1 MNLVIDSGNTF
12 SKTGLFDGSL
22 LVETRWR
29 LTFDELI
36 NYVKSVCPSRI
47 IISSV
52 SHSEAQLQDLF
63 ASHNQQVLLL
73 SASTPVPLQKLYDTP
88 HTLGADRVAAA
99 VGAKVMLPTQDCLV
113 IDMGTCITYDLI
125 DKANNFHGGVIS
137 PGLRMRFKAMNSF
150 TQRLP
155 LVEPSESLPSLIGK
169 NTTHAMQS
177 GVMNGLVAEL
187 NGIIEQYQEI
197 FPDFQTLLCGGDA
210 HFFESRIKTPI
221 FVVPELVLIGLNR
234 ILHYNVSEFNDEGR
248 GTGFK

>member
-1 MNLVIDSGNTF
+1 MNLVIDSGNTY
-12 SKTGLFDGSL
+12 SKTGLFDGL
-22 LVETRWR
+22 LLIETRWR

-36 NYVKSVCPSRI
+36 SYVKLHCPSQL

-52 SHSEAQLQDLF
+52 SHSEAQLQALF
-63 ASHNQQVLLL
+63 APYTHQIILLT
-73 SASTPVPLQKLYDTP
+73 ASTPVPIQKLYDTP

-99 VGAKVMLPTQDCLV
+99 VGAKVMFPEKDCLV
-113 IDMGTCITYDLI
+113 IDMGTCITYDLV

-155 LVEPSESLPSLIGK
+155 LVEPSENLPSLIGK
-169 NTTHAMQS
+169 NTIHAMQS

-187 NGIIEQYQEI
+187 NGIIEQYQDI
-197 FPDFQTLLCGGDA
+197 SLDFQTLLCGGDA

-234 ILHYNVSEFNDEGR
+234 ILHYNA
-248 GTGFK
+248 